1 MAGGLRA
8 PLFVHKGEYDAGD
21 FRPMFS
27 DMRGFT
33 VGVVPGTAGDGMKVT
48 AVAGSSARVAVAGG
62 RAWVPLTVGGVR
74 DTRHAHYVDLP
85 SPGVAFNLATASATA
100 DRFDLIIARCVA
112 DTDVTAWA
120 EVPLA
125 TFAPGDV
132 TAGWTIDV
140 VKGADGGASP
150 SVPYESYIV
159 LARVKV
165 RKGVTSLSAS
175 DIEDLRFTTTGQ
187 GDATVMAPVRAAAG
201 QTVASAATNQST
213 GGLVYST
220 DEDRLYVK
228 GATATRPVVY
238 APQLIQAATGKGA
251 YGWWGS
257 NAPSGGDGRMIW
269 FTGPAVTYDRYAT
282 LSFQMRF
289 TVPAGSTGREGWT
302 SAWVLSNG
310 VFQWETLRSYLVN
323 VGGTHQGSAQV
334 LIPKNVA
341 MDVSIYLYA
350 QNGWCQFDDWQSNA
364 QMIVFPAT

>member
-1 MAGGLRA
+1 MAGGIRA
-8 PLFVHKGEYDAGD
+8 PLYVHKGEYDAGD
-21 FRPMFS
+21 MRPMLS
-27 DMRGFT
+27 DVRGFT
-33 VGVVPGTAGDGMKVT
+33 IGVVPGTAGDGLKVT

-62 RAWVPLTVGGVR
+62 RAWVPLTKGGVR

-100 DRFDLIIARCVA
+100 DRYDLIIARVVD

-140 VKGADGGASP
+140 VKGADGGGTPA
-150 SVPYESYIV
+150 VPYESYIV
-159 LARVKV
+159 LSRVKV

-175 DIEDLRFTTTGQ
+175 DVEDLRFTTTGQ

-201 QTVASAATNQST
+201 QTVASAATNQSV

-238 APQLIQAATGKGA
+238 APQLFPGVTGMGAT
-251 YGWWGS
+251 GWWGAEAPTGGVGRMMWFTGGAVPYDRIGILNFS
-257 NAPSGGDGRMIW
+257 MRVQAPSG
-269 FTGPAVTYDRYAT
+269 
-282 LSFQMRF
+282 
-289 TVPAGSTGREGWT
+289 EGWH
-302 SAWVLSNG
+302 SAWVLSAG
-310 VFQWETLRSYLVN
+310 AFQWETLRKYEKAVTGL
-323 VGGTHQGSAQV
+323 TPHWATTQV
-334 LIPKNVA
+334 WIPKNVA

-350 QNGWCQFDDWQSNA
+350 QNGFAQLDSWQSQA
-364 QMIVFPAT
+364 QMTTFPAS